1 MTDGAATGEK
11 SLHMYTT
18 KASHLRRLGE
28 MEENAWREFYDKY
41 RSLVY
46 AIGARHGLGETDLED
61 LMQAVTVACCE
72 SLRDFVYDP
81 KKCRFR
87 SFLHKMVDN
96 ISFNIRRR
104 NLAACRTPHPIPDVC
119 RPEIEQTI
127 MLEYRK
133 FLLKLAL
140 ERLKHSISSENF
152 MIFEMLEQDGRPVA
166 EVAQLT
172 GRSAGALYVI
182 RHRCLKKLRTIIA
195 GVRLELETRGVSAP
209 PAGPRTDDRA

>member
-1 MTDGAATGEK
+1 MTSKAATGEK
-11 SLHMYTT
+11 SFHMYTT
-18 KASHLRRLGE
+18 RASHLRRLGE
-28 MEENAWREFYDKY
+28 MEEDAWREFYDKY

-46 AIGARHGLGETDLED
+46 AIGARHGLCEADLED
-61 LMQAVTVACCE
+61 LMQAVTAACCE

-96 ISFNIRRR
+96 ISFGIRRS
-104 NLAACRTPHPIPDVC
+104 NLAANRSPRPIPDGC

-140 ERLKHSISSENF
+140 ERLKHSVASENF
-152 MIFEMLEQDGRPVA
+152 MIFEMLEQEGRPVA

-172 GRSAGALYVI
+172 GRSASALYVI
-182 RHRCLKKLRTIIA
+182 RHRCLKKLRTIID
-195 GVRLELETRGVSAP
+195 GIRLELETRGASAS
-209 PAGPRTDDRA
+209 PAAPRTGGRA

>member
-1 MTDGAATGEK
+1 MSGKDADGEK
-11 SLHMYTT
+11 SVHMYTT
-18 KASHLRRLGE
+18 RASHLRRLGN
-28 MEENAWREFYDKY
+28 MEEDAWREFYDKY

-46 AIGARHGLGETDLED
+46 AVGARHGLGEADLED
-61 LMQAVTVACCE
+61 LMQAVTFNCCE
-72 SLRDFVYDP
+72 SLRTFVYDP
-81 KKCRFR
+81 EKCRFR

-104 NLAACRTPHPIPDVC
+104 NLAAQRQPRDIPEVC

-140 ERLKHSISSENF
+140 ERLKRTVSSENF
-152 MIFEMLEQDGRPVA
+152 MIFEMLEVENRPVA

-172 GRSAGALYVI
+172 NRGAGALYVI
-182 RHRCLKKLRTIIA
+182 RHRCLKKLRSIID
-195 GVRLELETRGVSAP
+195 GIRIELETRPVSAQI
-209 PAGPRTDDRA
+209 AAPRTDDPA